1 MRDLSHVTQST
12 PRFFP
17 LPQPHLLV
25 HRRLTPNFRVRV
37 EVHYR
42 GQVSFPL
49 TLKCYVVTQQDKD
62 SIPEWV
68 PEDFLD
74 PDLPQ
79 VGAGVHSGAVVC
91 CCAVWWLLGVLS
103 ARVACTAV

>member
-1 MRDLSHVTQST
+1 VH
-12 PRFFP
+12 
-17 LPQPHLLV
+17 LPCAPKHHLVLP
-25 HRRLTPNFRVRV
+25 RRLTPNFRVRV

-79 VGAGVHSGAVVC
+79 VGAWVG
-91 CCAVWWLLGVLS
+91 LQKE
-103 ARVACTAV
+103 

>member
-1 MRDLSHVTQST
+1 
-12 PRFFP
+12 
-17 LPQPHLLV
+17 
-25 HRRLTPNFRVRV
+25 VRV

-79 VGAGVHSGAVVC
+79 VGAWVG
-91 CCAVWWLLGVLS
+91 LQKE
-103 ARVACTAV
+103 

>member
-1 MRDLSHVTQST
+1 MQPGQPTAGSSRAPVHAIST
-12 PRFFP
+12 PDLHSTATP
-17 LPQPHLLV
+17 VHLPCAPKHHLVLP
-25 HRRLTPNFRVRV
+25 RRLTPNFRVRV

-79 VGAGVHSGAVVC
+79 VGAWVG
-91 CCAVWWLLGVLS
+91 LQKE
-103 ARVACTAV
+103 